1 MEIPDKNS
9 LKQNFTK
16 EFYKYTPLMLAA
28 FAEVSDLNI
37 VKFLL
42 QKGADY
48 KVKDDYGNS
57 LLHIAAIYGK
67 NSILEYF
74 IKNLKIEMFSRNLK
88 GETAL
93 SIC

>member
-1 MEIPDKNS
+1 LEIPDKNS

-28 FAEVSDLNI
+28 CAEVSDLNI

-48 KVKDDYGNS
+48 KV
-57 LLHIAAIYGK
+57 
-67 NSILEYF
+67 
-74 IKNLKIEMFSRNLK
+74 
-88 GETAL
+88 
-93 SIC
+93 